1 MVCTLRCYLGTH
13 RLEFLTEPLPGF
25 KLMVQIVFFLKKK
38 ILTLLAKSVSNYA
51 IENNIFD
58 IDNAIFHKSFFST
71 IYSHGKN
78 GKYP

>member
-1 MVCTLRCYLGTH
+1 MYFEVLSGNPSFGISNGTTA
-13 RLEFLTEPLPGF
+13 RFQVDGANS
-25 KLMVQIVFFLKKK
+25 FFLKKK